1 MLALA
6 LIVVGVVALYLY
18 GTRTFRYWEKR
29 GIKHDKPIPFFGNNW
44 PMYSRTKSMSQVAT
58 ELYWKY
64 PKERLVGF
72 YRATRPELLIR
83 DPKLVKQ
90 ILATDFGYFNMRGF
104 NTHKKVLEPLA
115 KNLFFADG
123 DVWKLLRQRMT
134 PAFTS
139 GKLKTMFPLIIE
151 RAERLQNN
159 AINVPPTGGVLDSRE
174 IMARYTTDFIGAV
187 GFGLDS
193 DSLSDEN
200 SAFRKLGVEIF
211 KFDVS
216 QLITQMLKE
225 MFPETFKHLKIMKKV
240 EDDVFALVR
249 SIFQKRNYMPSGRND
264 FIDLLLECK
273 NKGNM
278 VGESIE
284 ITKPDGTPEQVS
296 VELSEALMVA
306 QVFVFFAAGF
316 ETSASSTS
324 YTLHELAYH
333 PEEQLKVQEEIDRV
347 LAKYENKLCY
357 DAINEMNYLR
367 CAFKEGIRMF
377 PSLGH
382 LVRKCARKY
391 TFPDMDLTID
401 EGVTIVIPVQ
411 AMHKDPQFFEDPE
424 EFRPE
429 RFLTDFTNPL
439 TKHIYLPFGEGPR
452 ACIGERMG
460 LMQSLAGLAA
470 VLSRYSVEP
479 APKSPRHPTVDPT
492 SNIVQSVIGGIP
504 LLFRPRFK

>member
-1 MLALA
+1 
-6 LIVVGVVALYLY
+6 
-18 GTRTFRYWEKR
+18 
-29 GIKHDKPIPFFGNNW
+29 
-44 PMYSRTKSMSQVAT
+44 
-58 ELYWKY
+58 
-64 PKERLVGF
+64 
-72 YRATRPELLIR
+72 
-83 DPKLVKQ
+83 
-90 ILATDFGYFNMRGF
+90 
-104 NTHKKVLEPLA
+104 
-115 KNLFFADG
+115 
-123 DVWKLLRQRMT
+123 MT

-139 GKLKTMFPLIIE
+139 GKLKTMFPLIVE

-296 VELSEALMVA
+296 VELSEALMIA

-324 YTLHELAYH
+324 YTFHELVYH
-333 PEEQLKVQEEIDRV
+333 P
-347 LAKYENKLCY
+347 
-357 DAINEMNYLR
+357 
-367 CAFKEGIRMF
+367 
-377 PSLGH
+377 
-382 LVRKCARKY
+382 
-391 TFPDMDLTID
+391 
-401 EGVTIVIPVQ
+401 
-411 AMHKDPQFFEDPE
+411 
-424 EFRPE
+424 
-429 RFLTDFTNPL
+429 
-439 TKHIYLPFGEGPR
+439 
-452 ACIGERMG
+452 
-460 LMQSLAGLAA
+460 
-470 VLSRYSVEP
+470 
-479 APKSPRHPTVDPT
+479 
-492 SNIVQSVIGGIP
+492 
-504 LLFRPRFK
+504 